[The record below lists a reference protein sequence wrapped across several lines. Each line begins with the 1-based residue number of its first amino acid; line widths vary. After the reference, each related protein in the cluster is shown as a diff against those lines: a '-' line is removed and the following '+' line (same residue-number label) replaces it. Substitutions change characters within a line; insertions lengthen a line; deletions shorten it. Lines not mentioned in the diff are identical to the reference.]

1 MSKKRRIL
9 VVDNDTS
16 ICWVLEQALMDEGYA
31 VDIASNGR
39 EALDCIAER
48 DYAVAIMDIMMP
60 VMDGLT
66 ALQEIV
72 TLQRPPE
79 VVMITAHSTMENTVE
94 AMKIGAFD
102 FIVKP
107 FDIDE
112 ITGLVEKAVRRY
124 DSRGAAKVPADSDH
138 GSRII
143 GDSPVMRDLYK
154 IVGRVASTDSSVL
167 ITGETGTGKDL
178 FARAIHFHSIRRDR
192 PFITVNCASI
202 PADLLESELFG
213 HVKGAFTG
221 ATDRRLGK
229 CELADGGTLF
239 LDEIGAMRP
248 DLQAKILRFLQLSEF
263 DPVGS
268 SETKH
273 VDVRVIAATNADLK
287 QMTTRGDF
295 REDLLYRLMVVP
307 IHIPP
312 LRERKDDITA
322 LARYFVARYNSKY
335 GLNFE
340 LGQKQLDEIL
350 ARDWPGNVRELENYI
365 HRRVVIQSESI
376 TVDDIPTADIPSGGR
391 SDSIDAVVSELID
404 SGLSDLLD
412 VARERMEKPLLAK
425 TLARFGGNRSEAARH
440 LGVSRNTIR
449 KMLEKYGL
457 HTPAT

>member
-1 MSKKRRIL
+1 MTKKRRIL

-16 ICWVLEQALMDEGYA
+16 IVWVLEHALTDEGYA
-31 VDIASNGR
+31 VDTASNGR
-39 EALDCIAER
+39 EALDRIAER
-48 DYAVAIMDIMMP
+48 DYSVAIMDIMMP

-66 ALQEIV
+66 ALQEII
-72 TLQRPPE
+72 TLERPPE

-94 AMKIGAFD
+94 AMKVGAFD

-112 ITGLVEKAVRRY
+112 ISGLVEKAMNRY
-124 DSRGAAKVPADSDH
+124 DSRGAATVPSDNDH

-178 FARAIHFHSIRRDR
+178 FARAIHFHSGRRDKS
-192 PFITVNCASI
+192 FITVNCASI

-221 ATDRRLGK
+221 ATDRRVGK

-239 LDEIGAMRP
+239 LDEIGTMRP

-263 DPVGS
+263 DPVGA
-268 SETKH
+268 SETKS

-287 QMTTRGDF
+287 QMTARGDF

-312 LRERKDDITA
+312 LRERMDDITA
-322 LARYFVARYNSKY
+322 LARYFVARYNSRY
-335 GLNFE
+335 GLSFD
-340 LGQKQLDEIL
+340 LGQEQLDEIL
-350 ARDWPGNVRELENYI
+350 TLDWPGNVRELENYI
-365 HRRVVIQSESI
+365 HRRVVLQSESI
-376 TVDDIPTADIPSGGR
+376 TMDDIPTASIPSGGL

-404 SGLSDLLD
+404 SGLPDMLE
-412 VARERMEKPLLAK
+412 VARERIEKPLIAK
-425 TLARFGGNRSEAARH
+425 TIARFGGNQSEAARH

-449 KMLEKYGL
+449 KMLDKYGL